1 VTKALNIPRIT
12 GTHVKVSPRG
22 VSSFHQEIHLLPAFP
37 NPVSPNNVTAQ
48 WRYMR
53 SIEAFD
59 FMAVSNPMGQNLY
72 FINNHIMSY
81 RIMIYGPVRSI
92 VIWTEGV

>member
-1 VTKALNIPRIT
+1 
-12 GTHVKVSPRG
+12 
-22 VSSFHQEIHLLPAFP
+22 
-37 NPVSPNNVTAQ
+37 
-48 WRYMR
+48 MR